1 MAPTTENRPYYHL
14 RGRCPRS
21 VGGKQNMN
29 TIDDL
34 SPMEKAVISRHSAEI
49 ERQWQ
54 REKRI
59 YLLGTIAGIVAT
71 AVLVLCWKV
80 FAA

>member
-1 MAPTTENRPYYHL
+1 
-14 RGRCPRS
+14 
-21 VGGKQNMN
+21 MN